1 MMEWINGVTIGVILF
16 VIGLL
21 TLMLRRNL
29 IVKLLGLGLVNASV
43 ILCLISLNYYAGAVA
58 PIMTGKPDQIYIDPL
73 PQALVLSAIVINI
86 AILALSLVFVMI
98 LVERYHTTD
107 SVKIAQQVEQ
117 ERRQEQENIR

>member
-1 MMEWINGVTIGVILF
+1 MEWINGVTIGVFLF
-16 VIGLL
+16 AIGLL

-29 IVKLLGLGLVNASV
+29 IVKLLGLGLINTSV
-43 ILCLISLNYYAGAVA
+43 ILCLISLDYYIHSIA
-58 PIMTGKPDQIYIDPL
+58 PVITGKPDQLYIDPL

-117 ERRQEQENIR
+117 ERRQE

>member
-1 MMEWINGVTIGVILF
+1 MEWLNGVTIGVVLF

-21 TLMLRRNL
+21 ALMLRRDL
-29 IVKLLGLGLVNASV
+29 IVKLLGLGLINTSV
-43 ILCLISLNYYAGAVA
+43 ILCLISLGYYTRGVA
-58 PIMTGKPDQIYIDPL
+58 PIITGKPGQIYIDPL
-73 PQALVLSAIVINI
+73 PQALVLSAIVINL

-117 ERRQEQENIR
+117 ERSHDQEHIR